1 MRIIRRTQVY
11 AQLVQIGEAA
21 DMFHSFAVCRGEVLC
36 AFRRHVLVDMYGG
49 ADFAAHYDS
58 EIWMR
63 RFDLAAGNWANAP
76 AWRCQAAGED
86 PRLVVVRDRPY
97 MLSAVPPGQDANYI
111 LYDVDADVA
120 RNVEV
125 TGWTR
130 PQYGKNWQPFV
141 HNGELYAVHGFQPF
155 RVLHIDV
162 ATGRAEVV
170 FERAVGL
177 REVTG
182 HDHFTRYRGG
192 GAAIV
197 VAGVVRGWGHATV
210 DTGRHFP
217 FGWNFSLD
225 TGRFSLDLAFDTP
238 AFERLG
244 HHIIDP
250 TGLFAWDGRYFL
262 GLTCSSRDWF
272 YGQHFAGYLCEVE
285 LDAPAAAVALVGGA
299 ALVPDPTP
307 PASAWYFR
315 AAALPSDVGQA
326 KANFERMAQ
335 AGVDP
340 EGYLAFGPYIDL
352 PPGDYAVLL
361 QLASP
366 ASSDAV
372 VGAWDVST
380 DYGQRILADGMV
392 MGTEAAL
399 VMRGGAFTVAPGP
412 PLNIEVRVR
421 YAAVADLRL
430 TDLAIRRTDDAATA
444 SASPP
449 L

>member
-192 GAAIV
+192 GAA
-197 VAGVVRGWGHATV
+197 
-210 DTGRHFP
+210 
-217 FGWNFSLD
+217 
-225 TGRFSLDLAFDTP
+225 DL
-238 AFERLG
+238 
-244 HHIIDP
+244 IK
-250 TGLFAWDGRYFL
+250 
-262 GLTCSSRDWF
+262 
-272 YGQHFAGYLCEVE
+272 
-285 LDAPAAAVALVGGA
+285 
-299 ALVPDPTP
+299 
-307 PASAWYFR
+307 
-315 AAALPSDVGQA
+315 ALPLQLLAPRPLARAIST
-326 KANFERMAQ
+326 
-335 AGVDP
+335 AG
-340 EGYLAFGPYIDL
+340 GIALAEIDAAYML
-352 PPGDYAVLL
+352 RRRPGDQVGHPRHHPGTGHRLRRLFPARARLPDRRHPNPGRCGRPPRRPSAFSGGKL
-361 QLASP
+361 RHQPRFGGKNRSHGGRKILHPRANPPRLAARPRPGRGRNPRHPPRGP
-366 ASSDAV
+366 A
-372 VGAWDVST
+372 G
-380 DYGQRILADGMV
+380 
-392 MGTEAAL
+392 
-399 VMRGGAFTVAPGP
+399 
-412 PLNIEVRVR
+412 
-421 YAAVADLRL
+421 
-430 TDLAIRRTDDAATA
+430 
-444 SASPP
+444 
-449 L
+449 